1 MLRLAAL
8 ALILSACND
17 PYGEAQ
23 KADTIAG
30 WEAYIQDNPRS
41 PKKAMAE
48 IRLEELY
55 LASAR
60 EAKSL
65 ETYDTYLTKFP
76 KGKMVDDAKKE
87 RREFLIEWARTTD
100 TVEAWEKYLAE
111 YPASRS
117 EGGKEAKRR
126 LNMAKHKD
134 SVELGPV
141 KMEQVNLAEDPN
153 GPLNGYGFYVDVTN
167 NGDAAIAM
175 LKLEIHYLDEAGQK
189 VGSEAGQWLP
199 LGCLVDCR
207 WLKASTSPSGPARH
221 ASGNGP
227 TETSRI
233 LGQEVQ
239 GRRHSHPV
247 RRRVVRCVGLP

>member
-189 VGSEAGQWLP
+189 VGSGSWPVVATRLP
-199 LGCLVDCR
+199 G
-207 WLKASTSPSGPARH
+207 
-221 ASGNGP
+221 
-227 TETSRI
+227 
-233 LGQEVQ
+233 
-239 GRRHSHPV
+239 
-247 RRRVVRCVGLP
+247 GLPMAEGFDKPIGPGETRQWEWTDGDFPESWAKKSKVVATAIQFVGE